1 MGNKQLPRGIRNNN
15 PGNLKE
21 PSGDK
26 TQWRRE
32 RATDD
37 DPMFEEFETMEYGI
51 RALMKILI
59 NYMKK
64 YKLRTIIEIIKRFA
78 PASENDTRAYINS
91 VSWITGFEDNEIL
104 VANEDTISK
113 LVTAICFIE
122 NGGYFITNEEIAEAW
137 GML

>member
-1 MGNKQLPRGIRNNN
+1 MTDKQLPRGIRNNN

-21 PSGDK
+21 LSGDK
-26 TQWRRE
+26 TQWQGE

-37 DPMFEEFETMEYGI
+37 DPIFEEFETMEYGI

-91 VSWITGFEDNEIL
+91 VSRITGFEDNAIL
-104 VANEDTISK
+104 AANEDTISK

-137 GML
+137 EML

>member
-1 MGNKQLPRGIRNNN
+1 MTDKQLPRGIRNNN

-21 PSGDK
+21 LSGDK
-26 TQWRRE
+26 TQWQGE

-37 DPMFEEFETMEYGI
+37 DPIFEEFETMEYGI

-104 VANEDTISK
+104 AANEDTISK

>member
-21 PSGDK
+21 LSGDK
-26 TQWRRE
+26 TQWQGE

-37 DPMFEEFETMEYGI
+37 DPIFEEFETMEYGI

-104 VANEDTISK
+104 AANEDTISK

>member
-1 MGNKQLPRGIRNNN
+1 MTDKQLPRGIRNNN

-21 PSGDK
+21 LSGDK
-26 TQWRRE
+26 TQWQGE

-37 DPMFEEFETMEYGI
+37 DPIFEEFETMEYGI

>member
-1 MGNKQLPRGIRNNN
+1 
-15 PGNLKE
+15 
-21 PSGDK
+21 
-26 TQWRRE
+26 
-32 RATDD
+32 
-37 DPMFEEFETMEYGI
+37 
-51 RALMKILI
+51 
-59 NYMKK
+59 MKK

-104 VANEDTISK
+104 AANEDTISK
-113 LVTAICFIE
+113 LVMAICFVE

>member
-21 PSGDK
+21 LSGDK
-26 TQWRRE
+26 TQWQGE

-37 DPMFEEFETMEYGI
+37 DPIFEEFETMEYGI

-91 VSWITGFEDNEIL
+91 VSRITGFEDNEIL
-104 VANEDTISK
+104 AANEDTISK